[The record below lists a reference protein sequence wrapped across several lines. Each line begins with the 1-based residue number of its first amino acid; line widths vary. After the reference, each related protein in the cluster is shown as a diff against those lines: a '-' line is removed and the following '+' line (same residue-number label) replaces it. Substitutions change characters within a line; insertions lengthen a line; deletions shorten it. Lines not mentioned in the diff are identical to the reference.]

1 MKYPKVQY
9 ELDLNAKYAC
19 RFFEKN
25 GFSYEIKRQSYEG
38 DTFELRKDG
47 ITFSVKVPSN
57 PKLNKKKYFEQ
68 LVQYFENVKDCE
80 DFKRLYED
88 LFGNKENGKKMRNIY
103 FYETRE
109 EAKEKAKEMK
119 KKGNSVVMSKE
130 STPYKDDDG
139 RLLCYSVMWIF

>member
-25 GFSYEIKRQSYEG
+25 GFNYEIKRQSYEG
-38 DTFELRKDG
+38 DTFELKKDG

-80 DFKRLYED
+80 DFKKLYYD
-88 LFGNKENGKKMRNIY
+88 LFGNKESEEKWEISTFMRQEKKQKRKLKRWRI
-103 FYETRE
+103 
-109 EAKEKAKEMK
+109 
-119 KKGNSVVMSKE
+119 KG
-130 STPYKDDDG
+130 TG
-139 RLLCYSVMWIF
+139 

>member
-25 GFSYEIKRQSYEG
+25 GFDYEIKRQSYEG
-38 DTFELRKDG
+38 DTFELKKDG

-80 DFKRLYED
+80 DFKKLYYD
-88 LFGNKENGKKMRNIY
+88 LFGNKESEGKW
-103 FYETRE
+103 ETSTFL
-109 EAKEKAKEMK
+109 KQEKKQK
-119 KKGNSVVMSKE
+119 LKSK
-130 STPYKDDDG
+130 S
-139 RLLCYSVMWIF
+139 

>member
-25 GFSYEIKRQSYEG
+25 GFDYKIKRQSYEG

-68 LVQYFENVKDCE
+68 LVQYFENVKDCVAS
-80 DFKRLYED
+80 LSIIT
-88 LFGNKENGKKMRNIY
+88 LFPFFFSSLALAFASSLVSKK
-103 FYETRE
+103 
-109 EAKEKAKEMK
+109 
-119 KKGNSVVMSKE
+119 
-130 STPYKDDDG
+130 
-139 RLLCYSVMWIF
+139 

>member
-25 GFSYEIKRQSYEG
+25 GFAYEIKRQSYEG
-38 DTFELRKDG
+38 DTFELEKDG

-80 DFKRLYED
+80 DFKRLYEN
-88 LFGNKENGKKMRNIY
+88 LFGNKESVEKWEISTFLRQEKKQKQKSRRWRRR
-103 FYETRE
+103 ET
-109 EAKEKAKEMK
+109 
-119 KKGNSVVMSKE
+119 G
-130 STPYKDDDG
+130 
-139 RLLCYSVMWIF
+139 

>member
-25 GFSYEIKRQSYEG
+25 GFAYEIKRQSYEG
-38 DTFELRKDG
+38 DTFELKKDG

-68 LVQYFENVKDCE
+68 LVQYFENMRDCE
-80 DFKRLYED
+80 DFKKLYYD
-88 LFGNKENGKKMRNIY
+88 LFGNKESEQKWEISTFMRQEKKQKLKLKNWKR
-103 FYETRE
+103 RG
-109 EAKEKAKEMK
+109 A
-119 KKGNSVVMSKE
+119 G
-130 STPYKDDDG
+130 
-139 RLLCYSVMWIF
+139 

>member
-25 GFSYEIKRQSYEG
+25 GFDYEIKRQSYEG
-38 DTFELRKDG
+38 DTFELQKDG

-68 LVQYFENVKDCE
+68 LVQYFENMRDCE
-80 DFKRLYED
+80 DFKKLYYD
-88 LFGNKENGKKMRNIY
+88 LFGNKESEEKW
-103 FYETRE
+103 ETSTFL
-109 EAKEKAKEMK
+109 KQK
-119 KKGNSVVMSKE
+119 KKQKRKSKRWRRKG
-130 STPYKDDDG
+130 TG
-139 RLLCYSVMWIF
+139 

>member
-25 GFSYEIKRQSYEG
+25 GFDYEIKRQSYEG
-38 DTFELRKDG
+38 DTFVLKKDG

-68 LVQYFENVKDCE
+68 LVQYFENMRDCE
-80 DFKRLYED
+80 DFKKLYYD
-88 LFGNKENGKKMRNIY
+88 LFGNKESEEKW
-103 FYETRE
+103 ETSTFL
-109 EAKEKAKEMK
+109 KQK
-119 KKGNSVVMSKE
+119 KKQKRKSKRWRRKG
-130 STPYKDDDG
+130 TG
-139 RLLCYSVMWIF
+139 

>member
-25 GFSYEIKRQSYEG
+25 GFAYEIKRQSYEG
-38 DTFELRKDG
+38 DTFELKKDG

-68 LVQYFENVKDCE
+68 LVQYFENMRDCE
-80 DFKRLYED
+80 DFKKLYYD
-88 LFGNKENGKKMRNIY
+88 LFGNKESEEKWEIFIFMRQEKKLKRKPKNWK
-103 FYETRE
+103 RRG
-109 EAKEKAKEMK
+109 A
-119 KKGNSVVMSKE
+119 G
-130 STPYKDDDG
+130 
-139 RLLCYSVMWIF
+139 

>member
-25 GFSYEIKRQSYEG
+25 GFAYEIKRQSYEG
-38 DTFELRKDG
+38 DTFELEKDG

-88 LFGNKENGKKMRNIY
+88 LFGNKENGKKWEIFIFM
-103 FYETRE
+103 
-109 EAKEKAKEMK
+109 KQEKKQK
-119 KKGNSVVMSKE
+119 RKPRRRRRRGTV
-130 STPYKDDDG
+130 
-139 RLLCYSVMWIF
+139 W

>member
-25 GFSYEIKRQSYEG
+25 GFAYEIKRQSYEG

-68 LVQYFENVKDCE
+68 LVQYFENMKDCE
-80 DFKRLYED
+80 DFKKLYED
-88 LFGNKENGKKMRNIY
+88 LFGNKESEEKWETFYFMRQEKKQKRKTKNWKRRG
-103 FYETRE
+103 T
-109 EAKEKAKEMK
+109 
-119 KKGNSVVMSKE
+119 G
-130 STPYKDDDG
+130 
-139 RLLCYSVMWIF
+139 

>member
-25 GFSYEIKRQSYEG
+25 GFDYEIKRQSYEG
-38 DTFELRKDG
+38 DTFELKKDG

-68 LVQYFENVKDCE
+68 LVQYFENMRDCE
-80 DFKRLYED
+80 DFKKLYYD
-88 LFGNKENGKKMRNIY
+88 LFGNKESEEKW
-103 FYETRE
+103 ETSTFL
-109 EAKEKAKEMK
+109 KQK
-119 KKGNSVVMSKE
+119 KKQKRKSKRWRRKG
-130 STPYKDDDG
+130 TG
-139 RLLCYSVMWIF
+139 

>member
-19 RFFEKN
+19 RFFENN

-38 DTFELRKDG
+38 DTFELKKDG

-88 LFGNKENGKKMRNIY
+88 LFGNKENV
-103 FYETRE
+103 
-109 EAKEKAKEMK
+109 EK
-119 KKGNSVVMSKE
+119 
-130 STPYKDDDG
+130 
-139 RLLCYSVMWIF
+139 

>member
-25 GFSYEIKRQSYEG
+25 GFAYEIKRQSYEG
-38 DTFELRKDG
+38 DTFELKKDG

-68 LVQYFENVKDCE
+68 LVQYFENMRDCE
-80 DFKRLYED
+80 DFKKLYYD
-88 LFGNKENGKKMRNIY
+88 LFGNKENVEKWEIFIFMRQEKKQKLKLKNWR
-103 FYETRE
+103 RRS
-109 EAKEKAKEMK
+109 A
-119 KKGNSVVMSKE
+119 GV
-130 STPYKDDDG
+130 
-139 RLLCYSVMWIF
+139 W

>member
-25 GFSYEIKRQSYEG
+25 GFAYEIKRQSYEG
-38 DTFELRKDG
+38 DTFELKKDG

-68 LVQYFENVKDCE
+68 LVQYFENMRDCE
-80 DFKRLYED
+80 DFKKLYYD
-88 LFGNKENGKKMRNIY
+88 LFGNKESGEKWEISTFMRQEKKQKLKPKSWR
-103 FYETRE
+103 RRS
-109 EAKEKAKEMK
+109 A
-119 KKGNSVVMSKE
+119 GV
-130 STPYKDDDG
+130 
-139 RLLCYSVMWIF
+139 W

>member
-25 GFSYEIKRQSYEG
+25 GFAYEIKRQSYEG
-38 DTFELRKDG
+38 DTFELEKDG

-88 LFGNKENGKKMRNIY
+88 LFGNKENGKKWEIFIFM
-103 FYETRE
+103 
-109 EAKEKAKEMK
+109 KQEKKQK
-119 KKGNSVVMSKE
+119 RKPRRWRRKG
-130 STPYKDDDG
+130 TG
-139 RLLCYSVMWIF
+139 W

>member
-25 GFSYEIKRQSYEG
+25 GFAYEIKRQSYEG
-38 DTFELRKDG
+38 DTFELKKDG

-68 LVQYFENVKDCE
+68 LVKYFENVKDCE
-80 DFKRLYED
+80 DFKRLYYD
-88 LFGNKENGKKMRNIY
+88 LFGNKES
-103 FYETRE
+103 
-109 EAKEKAKEMK
+109 KEKWEISTFLKQEK
-119 KKGNSVVMSKE
+119 KQKLKLKN
-130 STPYKDDDG
+130 
-139 RLLCYSVMWIF
+139 

>member
-25 GFSYEIKRQSYEG
+25 GFNYEIKRQSYEG
-38 DTFELRKDG
+38 DTFELKKDG

-68 LVQYFENVKDCE
+68 LVQYFENMRDCE
-80 DFKRLYED
+80 DFKKLYYD
-88 LFGNKENGKKMRNIY
+88 LFGNKESEQKWEISTFMRQEKKQKLKLKNWKR
-103 FYETRE
+103 RG
-109 EAKEKAKEMK
+109 A
-119 KKGNSVVMSKE
+119 G
-130 STPYKDDDG
+130 
-139 RLLCYSVMWIF
+139 

>member
-38 DTFELRKDG
+38 DTFELKKDG

-80 DFKRLYED
+80 DFKRLYEE
-88 LFGNKENGKKMRNIY
+88 LYGNKEREGKWEIFIFKRQ
-103 FYETRE
+103 
-109 EAKEKAKEMK
+109 EKKQK
-119 KKGNSVVMSKE
+119 RKPKRWRRKG
-130 STPYKDDDG
+130 TG
-139 RLLCYSVMWIF
+139 

>member
-25 GFSYEIKRQSYEG
+25 GFAYEIKRQSYEG
-38 DTFELRKDG
+38 DTFELKKDG

-68 LVQYFENVKDCE
+68 LVQYFENMRDCE
-80 DFKRLYED
+80 DFKKLYEE
-88 LFGNKENGKKMRNIY
+88 LYGNKEIEKK
-103 FYETRE
+103 
-109 EAKEKAKEMK
+109 
-119 KKGNSVVMSKE
+119 
-130 STPYKDDDG
+130 
-139 RLLCYSVMWIF
+139 

>member
-25 GFSYEIKRQSYEG
+25 GFDYEIKRQSYEG
-38 DTFELRKDG
+38 DTFELKKDG

-68 LVQYFENVKDCE
+68 LVQDFENMKDCM
-80 DFKRLYED
+80 DFKKLYYD
-88 LFGNKENGKKMRNIY
+88 LFSNKES
-103 FYETRE
+103 E
-109 EAKEKAKEMK
+109 EK
-119 KKGNSVVMSKE
+119 
-130 STPYKDDDG
+130 
-139 RLLCYSVMWIF
+139 

>member
-25 GFSYEIKRQSYEG
+25 GFDYEIKRQSYEG
-38 DTFELRKDG
+38 DTFELKKDG

-68 LVQYFENVKDCE
+68 LVQYFENMRDCE
-80 DFKRLYED
+80 DFKKLYYD
-88 LFGNKENGKKMRNIY
+88 LFGNKENVEKWEISISMRQEKKQKLKLKNWKR
-103 FYETRE
+103 RV
-109 EAKEKAKEMK
+109 A
-119 KKGNSVVMSKE
+119 G
-130 STPYKDDDG
+130 
-139 RLLCYSVMWIF
+139 W

>member
-1 MKYPKVQY
+1 MKYPETNW

-25 GFSYEIKRQSYEG
+25 GFNYKIKRQSYEG
-38 DTFELRKDG
+38 DTFELEKDG

-80 DFKRLYED
+80 DFKRLYEE
-88 LFGNKENGKKMRNIY
+88 LYGNKENG
-103 FYETRE
+103 
-109 EAKEKAKEMK
+109 EK
-119 KKGNSVVMSKE
+119 
-130 STPYKDDDG
+130 
-139 RLLCYSVMWIF
+139 

>member
-38 DTFELRKDG
+38 DTFELKKDG

-68 LVQYFENVKDCE
+68 LVQYFENMRDCE
-80 DFKRLYED
+80 DFKKLYYD
-88 LFGNKENGKKMRNIY
+88 LFANKES
-103 FYETRE
+103 
-109 EAKEKAKEMK
+109 KEKWETSIFLRQEK
-119 KKGNSVVMSKE
+119 KQKRKSRRWRRRETG
-130 STPYKDDDG
+130 
-139 RLLCYSVMWIF
+139 

>member
-25 GFSYEIKRQSYEG
+25 GFDYEIKRQSYEG
-38 DTFELRKDG
+38 DTFELKKDG

-68 LVQYFENVKDCE
+68 LVQYFENMRDCE
-80 DFKRLYED
+80 DFKKLYYD
-88 LFGNKENGKKMRNIY
+88 LFGNKENVEKWEISTFMRQEKKQKPKLKNWR
-103 FYETRE
+103 RR
-109 EAKEKAKEMK
+109 
-119 KKGNSVVMSKE
+119 SVGV
-130 STPYKDDDG
+130 
-139 RLLCYSVMWIF
+139 W

>member
-25 GFSYEIKRQSYEG
+25 GFKYEIKRQSYEG
-38 DTFELRKDG
+38 DTFELKKDG

-68 LVQYFENVKDCE
+68 LVQYFENVRDCE
-80 DFKRLYED
+80 DFKKLYYD
-88 LFGNKENGKKMRNIY
+88 LFGNKENV
-103 FYETRE
+103 
-109 EAKEKAKEMK
+109 EK
-119 KKGNSVVMSKE
+119 
-130 STPYKDDDG
+130 
-139 RLLCYSVMWIF
+139 

>member
-25 GFSYEIKRQSYEG
+25 GFAYEIKRQSYEG
-38 DTFELRKDG
+38 DTFELKKDG

-88 LFGNKENGKKMRNIY
+88 LFGNKESEKKWEIFIFMRQ
-103 FYETRE
+103 
-109 EAKEKAKEMK
+109 EKKQK
-119 KKGNSVVMSKE
+119 RKPKRWRRKG
-130 STPYKDDDG
+130 TG
-139 RLLCYSVMWIF
+139 W